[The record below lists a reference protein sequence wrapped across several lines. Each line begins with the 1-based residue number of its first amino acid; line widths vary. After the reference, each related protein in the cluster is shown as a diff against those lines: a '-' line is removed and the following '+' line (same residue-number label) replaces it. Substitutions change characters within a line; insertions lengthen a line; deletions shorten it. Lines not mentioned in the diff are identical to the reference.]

1 MENQLTKHEIW
12 TIQFKTFNANEMQS
26 RVCDGLHV
34 DGVEKPSSWQSV
46 QTNASAFAPAH
57 LLPFFTLQPSLL
69 FLTCRHNY
77 KEYSM
82 ESRTQFRI
90 HAALAKLKADPG
102 EEEDTH
108 L

>member
-1 MENQLTKHEIW
+1 M
-12 TIQFKTFNANEMQS
+12 
-26 RVCDGLHV
+26 

-57 LLPFFTLQPSLL
+57 LPFFTLQPSLL

-90 HAALAKLKADPG
+90 HAALAKLKADTG